1 MLVAEGQPVAARE
14 RYASA
19 IEVFHRL
26 SLAWDEADARRR
38 LGQLGRQV
46 GDRTDAVRELAAAL
60 ELFHRHG
67 AGNAWIEP
75 LVAEK
80 LIAQGV
86 DSTSGVLSS
95 IHVVAAAVEDER
107 PDLAPHTSPE
117 GTVTLLFS
125 DIEGSTAANERL
137 GDQRWMS
144 ILRVHN
150 QIIREEVARHGGFE
164 VKSQGD
170 GFMVAFAGARPGL
183 ASAVAIQRALHAHA
197 QANPTEAIRV
207 RMGLHTGEAV
217 KEGDDFFGT
226 HVALA
231 ARIAAAARGGQIL
244 VSSLLKELAD
254 GSGEFTFGPGRDIDL
269 KGFSASRR
277 VHPLRWQEEADEP
290 PAATTEPR
298 SPSDSYRFL
307 TLLVTDG
314 ATNGI
319 GDLAEAA
326 GEHGEILPLDGG
338 VVAFES
344 AADAVAGTVR
354 LHSAEP
360 TLRIGL
366 HAAVVAS
373 DGVAG
378 QEAAV
383 VLARRLYGRAAAG
396 QVVCSGI
403 VARLL
408 AGRPRLAF
416 VPLPPEAGGRQDPDD
431 AFELRTDAGG
441 GPFAP
446 PAALIGRQ
454 TEMGQLL
461 ERIEQAAA
469 GRGGLAILAGEQ
481 GIGKTRLVDEI
492 ATRVERLGFS
502 VLWGRCHEG
511 DWPPPYGPFIEV
523 LEAQAALCD
532 VTELR
537 RDLGDAAGV
546 VAQLVPA
553 VRRLLPD
560 AASAPVPPE
569 EERHRVLDG
578 VGRFL
583 VARSRHVP
591 LVLILDDLHWAD
603 RATVALLR
611 HLVHQVASERLLVV
625 GTYRDVDL
633 DRAHPLTDALAGW
646 PREPGYDHLRID
658 SLNAEEVTAFVGAV
672 GGQEFELKVGT
683 AWARETGGNPFFIL
697 ELIRHL
703 HEEGKLYRGVD
714 GGWTTV
720 ARLRDLALPVAARD
734 VAVRRLSRLP
744 EDATRLLT
752 VAAAFEGAFRFEVV
766 ADLAGLS
773 EDAGLDA
780 LDEAVGARIL
790 EPSGDSETYTF
801 THAVLRH
808 ALYDGLVPSRRSRL
822 HRRVAEA
829 LAGSDAD
836 RTSATAAEIAVHY
849 HRSVALPGAERGVE
863 PAVEA
868 ADQAQATG
876 AYDEAAAFLRMAL
889 DLLPRNDP
897 RRPRLLG
904 RLGIVLAWALA
915 FDDVIQVAE
924 AAGDAIAE
932 AETEQAAAE
941 YLANAAYACT
951 SAGGIVPSWQ
961 LARRGLS
968 YATAHDVAW
977 ARMTCIDYQRREAE
991 DPDGPGI
998 PIAGADRLEAAA
1010 ILREGRLDPI
1020 GPAPMEAA
1028 CGSREEAL
1036 ESGNAIIHF
1045 YWCGEYAR
1053 SLPVLEA
1060 EADQAMYRGQLA
1072 RAGRSRAFVAM
1083 CQAALGNFDEAR
1095 QALDQTQALAA
1106 RLGVSIFPALQAR
1119 EGLAIATDEGL
1130 GDLAGAVAPLTASVI
1145 PPIAWLYGCLYAW
1158 AGRIAARLGRSED
1171 ALGSLAHLTPWL
1183 ERAPAWTVGFPV
1195 MASHAAEILWV
1206 LERDDHLEVI
1216 ERALRDKVL
1225 APDFRSTGADGR
1237 LAMARLCG
1245 LSGRY
1250 DEATSWFTDARR
1262 VLTDQGAR
1270 PLLAIADYDE
1280 ALVFLRRG
1288 GPHADQAGPLLDAA
1302 RRQFEQLGMSGWVR
1316 ACPC

>member
-1 MLVAEGQPVAARE
+1 M
-14 RYASA
+14 
-19 IEVFHRL
+19 
-26 SLAWDEADARRR
+26 
-38 LGQLGRQV
+38 
-46 GDRTDAVRELAAAL
+46 
-60 ELFHRHG
+60 
-67 AGNAWIEP
+67 
-75 LVAEK
+75 
-80 LIAQGV
+80 
-86 DSTSGVLSS
+86 
-95 IHVVAAAVEDER
+95 
-107 PDLAPHTSPE
+107 
-117 GTVTLLFS
+117 
-125 DIEGSTAANERL
+125 
-137 GDQRWMS
+137 
-144 ILRVHN
+144 
-150 QIIREEVARHGGFE
+150 
-164 VKSQGD
+164 
-170 GFMVAFAGARPGL
+170 
-183 ASAVAIQRALHAHA
+183 
-197 QANPTEAIRV
+197 
-207 RMGLHTGEAV
+207 
-217 KEGDDFFGT
+217 
-226 HVALA
+226 
-231 ARIAAAARGGQIL
+231 
-244 VSSLLKELAD
+244 
-254 GSGEFTFGPGRDIDL
+254 
-269 KGFSASRR
+269 
-277 VHPLRWQEEADEP
+277 
-290 PAATTEPR
+290 
-298 SPSDSYRFL
+298 
-307 TLLVTDG
+307 
-314 ATNGI
+314 
-319 GDLAEAA
+319 
-326 GEHGEILPLDGG
+326 
-338 VVAFES
+338 
-344 AADAVAGTVR
+344 
-354 LHSAEP
+354 
-360 TLRIGL
+360 
-366 HAAVVAS
+366 AS
-373 DGVAG
+373 DGDAG

-383 VLARRLYGRAAAG
+383 GLARRLYGRAAAG

-403 VARLL
+403 WP
-408 AGRPRLAF
+408 GCSPG
-416 VPLPPEAGGRQDPDD
+416 VPGWPSCPPSGAGGRQDPDD

-441 GPFAP
+441 GPFSP

-683 AWARETGGNPFFIL
+683 AWAHETGGNPFFIL

-801 THAVLRH
+801 THAVIRH

-822 HRRVAEA
+822 HRHVAEA
-829 LAGSDAD
+829 LDPVPM
-836 RTSATAAEIAVHY
+836 RTGHPQRLRRSPSTTTAASPFPGPNGA
-849 HRSVALPGAERGVE
+849 SSLPSRR
-863 PAVEA
+863 P
-868 ADQAQATG
+868 T
-876 AYDEAAAFLRMAL
+876 R
-889 DLLPRNDP
+889 P
-897 RRPRLLG
+897 RRPGPTTKRPRSCGWRWIFCPGMTPAG
-904 RLGIVLAWALA
+904 RGSSGGWGSSSPGRWPSTTPPRSPRPQATPSPERKRSRRRPNTWPTPPMPARRP
-915 FDDVIQVAE
+915 
-924 AAGDAIAE
+924 AASSPPG
-932 AETEQAAAE
+932 
-941 YLANAAYACT
+941 
-951 SAGGIVPSWQ
+951 SWPAGGSVMP
-961 LARRGLS
+961 A
-968 YATAHDVAW
+968 AHDVAW

-1010 ILREGRLDPI
+1010 ILRDAHLDPI

-1028 CGSREEAL
+1028 CGSHEEAL
-1036 ESGNAIIHF
+1036 ESGNTIIHF
-1045 YWCGEYAR
+1045 YWCGEYTR

-1060 EADQAMYRGQLA
+1060 EADQAMSRGQLA

-1095 QALDQTQALAA
+1095 SALDQTQALAA

-1130 GDLAGAVAPLTASVI
+1130 GDLADAVAPLTASVI

-1171 ALGSLAHLTPWL
+1171 TLDSLAHLTPWL

-1216 ERALRDKVL
+1216 ERALRDKVI

-1280 ALVFLRRG
+1280 ALMLIRRG
-1288 GPHADQAGPLLDAA
+1288 GPHADRAEQLLDAA
-1302 RRQFEQLGMSGWVR
+1302 RRQFEQLGMSGWVLR
-1316 ACPC
+1316 ASPASRR